1 MIYDIHGGVCFFVC
15 DTHNVFCIGKIGDK
29 LQGENELK
37 GAET

>member
-1 MIYDIHGGVCFFVC
+1 MEGFAFLCEKNRFP
-15 DTHNVFCIGKIGDK
+15 IGKIGDK